1 MRFFTGMNSGV
12 YGQGRSLNE
21 LLLATRIIT
30 HVRSNPAVD
39 SFYIF
44 LHESNVPIRGE
55 GKAYRDAQGRFD
67 EQILYYMW
75 HRRMP

>member
-1 MRFFTGMNSGV
+1 MRFFTRVNSGV

-30 HVRSNPAVD
+30 HVRSNPTVD

-44 LHESNVPIRGE
+44 LHEWNVPIREE
-55 GKAYRDAQGRFD
+55 GQAYRDEQDRFD